1 MISQLFDLSEIKI
14 RRKKLGITQKELAER
29 AGVSQALIAKI
40 ESGQVDPRYS
50 TLRRILNAL
59 EELERERV
67 KANNIMT
74 REVVYAEEDEPLINA
89 ISKMVSKGFS
99 QLPVKGSDGRI
110 TGNLDEE
117 VVIRAMI
124 KYDPEELKNV
134 RVRDV
139 MKPPLPTVPPTAS
152 IGTLIS
158 ILSESSAVLVVD
170 KGGNP
175 RGIITRSDVLEYLRS
190 KGERTQHDQKL

>member
-1 MISQLFDLSEIKI
+1 MISRLFDLSEIKI

-59 EELERERV
+59 EELEKERI

-74 REVVYAEEDEPLINA
+74 RDIVYAEEDEPLLDA
-89 ISKMVSKGFS
+89 ISKMISKGYS
-99 QLPVKGSDGRI
+99 QLPVRDSNGRI

-117 VVIRAMI
+117 VVVRSMM
-124 KYDPEELKNV
+124 KYDPDKLKNV
-134 RVRDV
+134 KVKDV
-139 MKPPLPTVPPTAS
+139 MKPPLPTVPPNAG

-175 RGIITRSDVLEYLRS
+175 KGIITRSDVLEYLRS
-190 KGERTQHDQKL
+190 LGQKL